1 MLFRRNL
8 PLPSSR
14 QIKQFQDSCCGSC
27 GWKAPDGGSLW
38 PRYMW
43 ISRRLPSLTWY
54 RVRCVASLGPKPQ
67 TVLPK
72 HRHLFYPSCSDS
84 YKPDVSLSICLW
96 MGFDP
101 RPVRVTFIADEV
113 ALAEVFHPL
122 LLFFPVSIS
131 PLLLRTDRY
140 LALTLHNLFCRRHP

>member
-1 MLFRRNL
+1 
-8 PLPSSR
+8 
-14 QIKQFQDSCCGSC
+14 
-27 GWKAPDGGSLW
+27 
-38 PRYMW
+38 
-43 ISRRLPSLTWY
+43 
-54 RVRCVASLGPKPQ
+54 
-67 TVLPK
+67 
-72 HRHLFYPSCSDS
+72 
-84 YKPDVSLSICLW
+84 